1 VGVHK
6 TGDFGILCN
15 AGTVRTLYPDGNA
28 YRRFIAMP
36 SRKLLLG
43 LFVASQLSACA
54 TTSVPSEVAESVIDT
69 LMADTRPDP
78 PWRLGMSWQDG
89 GLGGAALR
97 LSALEHVVTR
107 HAPHPRYRPA
117 ALSETFNR
125 GVAVFPVAEGY
136 GAEETERAWRKFCR
150 HGLDMSARE
159 RDIVTVTDMPSW
171 LRGQCY
177 TASVYK

>member
-1 VGVHK
+1 
-6 TGDFGILCN
+6 
-15 AGTVRTLYPDGNA
+15 
-28 YRRFIAMP
+28 MP

-97 LSALEHVVTR
+97 LSALEHVVTQKE
-107 HAPHPRYRPA
+107 PPPLYHPE
-117 ALSETFNR
+117 ALSDTADR
-125 GVAVFPVAEGY
+125 GVAVFPLSDGY
-136 GAEETERAWRKFCR
+136 GADEIERAWRKACR
-150 HGLDMSARE
+150 HGLDMTARE
-159 RDIVTVTDMPSW
+159 RDIVAATDMPSW